1 MSTPNRN
8 SILRSMGAEPKK
20 KSSQLADST
29 QTTIQPNQTKSRP
42 LSQLESTF
50 PAQESLDQSN
60 GQPSAVDTSTS
71 ITNGVDHEVIPIQ
84 SKSSVVSPSEV
95 LNREDP
101 VTRTRSTI
109 QSRNLNL
116 PPLASDTAKSNSPH
130 QSKSNGKPAA
140 GRLSKIF
147 GGKKNEKSQEAPAL
161 DVRRKK
167 YSGRTTADHEEAAV
181 VAPALT
187 KGDDAELVGEAQ
199 EGINGKYIWA
209 DHPKPVPESQ
219 KERSYRKP
227 GAAVIPAAATP
238 IPTSSQAPQIQEDV
252 IHQERVAL
260 VDESK
265 EVKDVDQ
272 VVGGEEEEDHE
283 QTLAGLDYA
292 ETKREEENKV
302 SWFC

>member
-71 ITNGVDHEVIPIQ
+71 ITNGVDNEVIPIQ

-147 GGKKNEKSQEAPAL
+147 GQYESRL
-161 DVRRKK
+161 
-167 YSGRTTADHEEAAV
+167 S
-181 VAPALT
+181 
-187 KGDDAELVGEAQ
+187 
-199 EGINGKYIWA
+199 
-209 DHPKPVPESQ
+209 KP
-219 KERSYRKP
+219 
-227 GAAVIPAAATP
+227 TP
-238 IPTSSQAPQIQEDV
+238 TCSLPFSF
-252 IHQERVAL
+252 QERLRPLFSLIGQGFQLLLLAFPSFDQQNQLTLFSSSLL
-260 VDESK
+260 VS
-265 EVKDVDQ
+265 
-272 VVGGEEEEDHE
+272 
-283 QTLAGLDYA
+283 A
-292 ETKREEENKV
+292 
-302 SWFC
+302 